1 MLERKHHHTDADWR
15 QYFCTVDAITS
26 RNPRRVNQNCLDML
40 RAKVTQIHDGELRDD
55 AWAEYGEL
63 LMRIEEAA

>member
-1 MLERKHHHTDADWR
+1 MLKRQPHHTDADWR

-40 RAKVTQIHDGELRDD
+40 RAKVVQIQDAELRDD
-55 AWAEYGEL
+55 AWLAYGEL
-63 LMRIEEAA
+63 AMKVEEVA